1 MVDLD
6 TQENIETI
14 LGFHDISGKFDFS
27 INTIPSGQLN
37 SIIDF
42 ISENKPVKISFLFDD
57 GYASVL
63 EFKEKLVPFQPK
75 ISIITNFIGKTSNWD
90 TRMGG
95 TGKSHLTVS
104 QIRELQQSGWKI
116 LSHSHLHHALDQ
128 LSAEKLKTDLETS
141 KKTLENITGS
151 EITGLSLPFGRF
163 DNRVIEIAN
172 EAGFRHFY
180 SNKASNP
187 VQNID
192 RSFSVYRWEGNPSV
206 KRKIERNQLELLK
219 LKSINFCSL
228 GTVLM
233 QKLFYEEIH
242 D

>member
-6 TQENIETI
+6 TQENSETI
-14 LGFHDISGKFDFS
+14 LGFHDISEKFDFS

-37 SIIDF
+37 SILDF
-42 ISENKPVKISFLFDD
+42 ISEYSENKISFLFDD
-57 GYASVL
+57 GYSSVL
-63 EFKEKLVPFQPK
+63 EFKEKLAPFQPK
-75 ISIITNFIGKTSNWD
+75 ISIITNFIGKTSKWD

-95 TGKSHLTVS
+95 TGKSHLTENE
-104 QIRELQQSGWKI
+104 IRELQKSGWKI

-128 LSAEKLKTDLETS
+128 LSTEKLKTDLETS
-141 KKTLENITGS
+141 KKTLEDNTDS

-172 EAGFRHFY
+172 EVGFRHFY
-180 SNKASNP
+180 SNRASNQ
-187 VQNID
+187 VQNIE
-192 RSFSVYRWEGNPSV
+192 RSFSVYRWEGILSI
-206 KRKIERNQLELLK
+206 KRKIERNQMELLK

-233 QKLFYEEIH
+233 QRFFYG
-242 D
+242 